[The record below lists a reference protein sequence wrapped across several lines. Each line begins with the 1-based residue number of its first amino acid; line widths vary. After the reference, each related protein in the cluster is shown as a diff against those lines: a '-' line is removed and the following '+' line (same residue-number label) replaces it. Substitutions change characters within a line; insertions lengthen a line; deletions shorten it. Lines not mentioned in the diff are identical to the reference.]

1 MVVGL
6 WQKPDTKNC
15 VYKDPLCKIYR
26 TVHTFIKNKST
37 TFAPLHE
44 FTEFLSNNFVFFLKK
59 YIGFSNMRWSWLIG
73 FFFIFFILTYEAVN
87 LINASYEEAKG
98 KSTKLED

>member
-1 MVVGL
+1 
-6 WQKPDTKNC
+6 
-15 VYKDPLCKIYR
+15 
-26 TVHTFIKNKST
+26 
-37 TFAPLHE
+37 
-44 FTEFLSNNFVFFLKK
+44 
-59 YIGFSNMRWSWLIG
+59 MRWSWLIG